1 MEGNRNVDPRSQVS
15 GGELQ
20 AQAEKLAAS
29 AGFSGA
35 ARLSD
40 LPGGANNR
48 VFLVEVPNG
57 KLLLKSYFR
66 EGADSAERLGVEFGF
81 SSFLWDNGLRQ
92 GARPLARDEKALL
105 ALYEFVE
112 GRTCEKKDVTGETV
126 RQAAKFFRDI
136 NLHRALPQARELPAA
151 RDACFSLADHLSLVA
166 KRLDR
171 FESVLGASAA
181 EPLERDALAFVRTSV
196 VPYWDSLRASMS
208 RGTEPIPAEQRRL
221 SPSDFG
227 FHNALIGA
235 EGRVR
240 FFDFEY
246 AGWDDPAKMI
256 ADFFSQV
263 SVPVPEEHLDL
274 FCGEALGNSTDAPSI
289 KARAMSVLSIHRL
302 KWIFLMLND
311 FLPAVEGRRRFAF
324 GAEGAEERKAKQL
337 EKARRALKNLEERKW
352 HT

>member
-1 MEGNRNVDPRSQVS
+1 MDPRPQVS

-20 AQAEKLAAS
+20 AQAERLAAS
-29 AGFSGA
+29 AGFRGA
-35 ARLSD
+35 ARISD

-48 VFLVEVPNG
+48 VFLVELAEAR
-57 KLLLKSYFR
+57 LLLKSYFR

-81 SSFLWDNGLRQ
+81 SAFLWENGLRQ
-92 GARPLARDEKALL
+92 GARPLARDEQALL
-105 ALYEFVE
+105 ALYEYVE
-112 GRTCEKKDVTGETV
+112 GRPCEKKDVTAETV
-126 RQAAKFFRDI
+126 RQAARFFHDI
-136 NLHRALPQARELPAA
+136 NLHRSLPQARALPAA
-151 RDACFSLADHLSLVA
+151 RDACFSLSDHLSLVS
-166 KRLDR
+166 KRLER

-181 EPLERDALAFVRTSV
+181 SALERDALAFVRTSV
-196 VPYWDSLRASMS
+196 VPYWDLLRASMNQ
-208 RGTEPIPAEQRRL
+208 GEEPIPAEQRRL

-227 FHNALIGA
+227 FHNALIAADGQ
-235 EGRVR
+235 VR

-256 ADFFSQV
+256 VDFFSQV
-263 SVPVPEEHLDL
+263 SVPVPEEHFDL
-274 FCGEALGNSTDAPSI
+274 FCGEAIGDADGGREI
-289 KARAMSVLSIHRL
+289 KARATRVLAVHRL

>member
-1 MEGNRNVDPRSQVS
+1 M
-15 GGELQ
+15 Q
-20 AQAEKLAAS
+20 AQAERLAAT
-29 AGFSGA
+29 AGFQGA
-35 ARLSD
+35 ARISS

-48 VFLVEVPNG
+48 VFLVEVAG
-57 KLLLKSYFR
+57 KRLLLKSYFR

-92 GARPLARDEKALL
+92 GARPLARDEGALL

-112 GRTCEKKDVTGETV
+112 GRPCEKKDVTAETV
-126 RQAAKFFRDI
+126 RQAARFFRDI
-136 NLHRALPQARELPAA
+136 NRHRSLPQARELPEA
-151 RDACFSLADHLSLVA
+151 RDACFSMGDHLSLVS

-171 FESVLGASAA
+171 FESILGASAA
-181 EPLERDALAFVRTSV
+181 SALERDALSFVRTRV
-196 VPYWDSLRASMS
+196 VPYWDSLRSSMG
-208 RGTEPIPAEQRRL
+208 RGEEPIPAEQRRL

-235 EGRVR
+235 DGRVR

-246 AGWDDPAKMI
+246 AGWDDPAKLI

-263 SVPVPEEHLDL
+263 SVPVPEEYFDL
-274 FCGEALGNSTDAPSI
+274 FCDESNADAADGPEI
-289 KARAMSVLSIHRL
+289 KARAMRVLAVHRL

-324 GAEGAEERKAKQL
+324 GAEGSEERKAKQL